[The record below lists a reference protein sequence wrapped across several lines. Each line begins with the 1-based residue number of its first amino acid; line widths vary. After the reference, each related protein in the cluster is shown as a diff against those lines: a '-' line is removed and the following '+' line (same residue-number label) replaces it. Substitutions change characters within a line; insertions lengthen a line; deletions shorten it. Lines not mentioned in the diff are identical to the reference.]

1 MKAKLI
7 VATVLILCLS
17 APVLIFAGQKSG
29 EDQVQYDI
37 AEDGTQMEYQNKR
50 PDIVI
55 FQDETRFRD
64 FHSRIHRRTIPR
76 PSTPEIDFA
85 SYFVVF
91 LTYGEQP
98 SAGYFIQVRTVI
110 KRDETVV
117 VRTLLKEPAQDSYQA
132 QTLTHPYVFVE
143 IPLEDFRRIDWANVT
158 GEVFFSKSLQ

>member
-1 MKAKLI
+1 MKVKTI
-7 VATVLILCLS
+7 VTVLLTLCLS
-17 APVLIFAGQKSG
+17 APVLVLAGQKSG

-50 PDIVI
+50 PDILI
-55 FQDETRFRD
+55 IQDETRFRD
-64 FHSRIHRRTIPR
+64 FHTRIHRRTIPR
-76 PSTPEIDFA
+76 PSTPEVDFA

-132 QTLTHPYVFVE
+132 QILTHPYVFVE
-143 IPLEDFRRIDWANVT
+143 IPLENFRRVEWASVV